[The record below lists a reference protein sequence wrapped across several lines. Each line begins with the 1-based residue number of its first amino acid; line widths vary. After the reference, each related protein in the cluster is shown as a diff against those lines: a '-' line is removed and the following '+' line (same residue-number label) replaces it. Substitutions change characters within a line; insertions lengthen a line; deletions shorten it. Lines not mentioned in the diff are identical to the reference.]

1 MIFNRKFH
9 NLLALKLNGLPLWDF
24 VKSNSIFISLLGIN
38 FRIGFQFLQVERN
51 LNSIDP

>member
-24 VKSNSIFISLLGIN
+24 VKSNSIFISLLGIH
-38 FRIGFQFLQVERN
+38 FQISFQFLQVKRY
-51 LNSIDP
+51 LNSVDP